1 MLEVEKYSSSIVDE
15 SFRKIKTNIECSYGD
30 KNYKI
35 IAITSSKYGEGKT
48 FVAANLAL
56 VLSEGNK
63 RVILIDCDFRNP
75 NIHKKF
81 NISNITGLSETL
93 MNGDNLSIA
102 IREYNKNFFV
112 ITAGKKPSNPSETL
126 ASKKMSDLLEE
137 LKKDY
142 DYIILDT
149 SPVLFLSDSQVVSNK
164 SDGTILVVRSEKT
177 KKYEIKETCDIL
189 KNINVNMIG
198 VILNGIRSESKK
210 YFKKHKKSRG
220 FNEKD
225 LFYSFHWRTPR
236 STNDVKTYYGKIQ

>member
-30 KNYKI
+30 KNYKV

-56 VLSEGNK
+56 ILSQGNK
-63 RVILIDCDFRNP
+63 RVMLVDCDFRNP

-81 NISNITGLSETL
+81 NISNVTGLSEIL
-93 MNGDNLSIA
+93 MNGDNLNIA
-102 IREYNKNFFV
+102 TREYNENFFV
-112 ITAGKKPSNPSETL
+112 MTAGKMPSNPSETL
-126 ASKKMSDLLEE
+126 ASNKMSDLLEK

-149 SPVLFLSDSQVVSNK
+149 SPILFFSDSQVVSNK
-164 SDGTILVVRSEKT
+164 ADGTILVVRSDKT
-177 KKYEIKETCDIL
+177 KNYEVREAYNIL

-210 YFKKHKKSRG
+210 YFKKHIKK
-220 FNEKD
+220 
-225 LFYSFHWRTPR
+225 
-236 STNDVKTYYGKIQ
+236 